1 VIEDLSM
8 RGDGH
13 RGEIT
18 PRNASFLVTDEV
30 VEYMATGPRSEGR
43 WESPNSSVEGELV
56 GETESARNDLC
67 FDSRQVDARTPEIRL
82 VGCPR

>member
-8 RGDGH
+8 RGDSH

-30 VEYMATGPRSEGR
+30 VEYLATGPRSEGR
-43 WESPNSSVEGELV
+43 WESPNPSVEGEFV
-56 GETESARNDLC
+56 SETESARNDLC
-67 FDSRQVDARTPEIRL
+67 FDSRQVEARTPQIRL